1 MAAAILDGRWEE
13 AASGA
18 CADAPIAGGT
28 RSVRRGAEG
37 GGASLHR
44 HAPSGDSHAP
54 SGYSHAHCA
63 LGTCG
68 LVRGHAPSGESDA
81 RYALKTEERRDF
93 VDKTRPLG

>member
-1 MAAAILDGRWEE
+1 MAAAILDERWEE

-28 RSVRRGAEG
+28 RSVRRGAER
-37 GGASLHR
+37 GGASAH
-44 HAPSGDSHAP
+44 GHAP

-63 LGTCG
+63 LGTWG
-68 LVRGHAPSGESDA
+68 LVRGHAPLGQSDA
-81 RYALKTEERRDF
+81 RYALKTEGRRDF